1 MTKNGGRWAMIIY
14 SVSEIT
20 QKIKKEIDSIG
31 WVWIRGEVSNLNYHS
46 SGHIYFS
53 LKDEESV
60 LKAVIFSSQA
70 QHLEYKLEDGRVFQ
84 IYGKIDIWQRGSQY
98 QIITEKVIPGE
109 IGKFYLRFQEIKE
122 RLEKKGLFDREYK
135 KGLPEFP
142 ERIGIITSSA
152 GAAIH
157 DVLKIIKKRS
167 PYTRVIIRPTLVQG
181 DEAAPDIISAIRE
194 FNEYKDVDLVIL
206 TRGGGSIEDLWVFNK
221 EEVVY
226 AIFESKI
233 PIISAIGHESDFSIS
248 DFVADK
254 RAATP
259 TEAAEIAVPSRDQL
273 IDYIYQIDIGLK
285 RVIKNKMQLY
295 ITKLEVLSK
304 SYAIRRPLSLIEMK
318 HQNLDYLQ
326 DLLFQYGVRNIQ
338 SLREKLKSLTPK
350 PPDLSTQK
358 LSLNNLE
365 SILKKSIV
373 QLIKDKKHY
382 VKNLQST
389 IQATSYERTLSR
401 GYSIVRKGKEIIRD
415 SHKLKKGDS
424 LHIQFH
430 KGTSTAKVEKT
441 KP

>member
-1 MTKNGGRWAMIIY
+1 VTKNGGRGAMIIY

-135 KGLPEFP
+135 KGLPELP

-181 DEAAPDIISAIRE
+181 DKAAPDIISAIRE

-221 EEVVY
+221 EEVAY

-295 ITKLEVLSK
+295 ITKLESLSK

-338 SLREKLKSLTPK
+338 SLREKLKSLIPK

-358 LSLNNLE
+358 LSLGNLE

-424 LHIQFH
+424 LHIQFY

>member
-1 MTKNGGRWAMIIY
+1 VTKNGGRGAMIIY

-98 QIITEKVIPGE
+98 QIIAEKVIPGE

-135 KGLPEFP
+135 KVLPELP

-167 PYTRVIIRPTLVQG
+167 PYTRIIIRPTLVQG

-221 EEVVY
+221 EEVAN

-273 IDYIYQIDIGLK
+273 IDYIYQIDTGLK

-295 ITKLEVLSK
+295 ITKLESLSK
-304 SYAIRRPLSLIEMK
+304 SYAIRRPLSLIEMN

>member
-1 MTKNGGRWAMIIY
+1 MIIY

-98 QIITEKVIPGE
+98 QIIAEKVIPGE

-135 KGLPEFP
+135 KVLPELP

-167 PYTRVIIRPTLVQG
+167 PYARVIIRPTLVQG

-194 FNEYKDVDLVIL
+194 FNEYKGVDLVIL

-221 EEVVY
+221 EEVAY

-295 ITKLEVLSK
+295 ITKLESLSK

-338 SLREKLKSLTPK
+338 SLREKFKSLTPK

-382 VKNLQST
+382 VNNLQST

-401 GYSIVRKGKEIIRD
+401 GYSIVRKGEEIIRD

>member
-1 MTKNGGRWAMIIY
+1 MTKNGGREAMIIY

-98 QIITEKVIPGE
+98 QIIAEKVIPGE

-135 KGLPEFP
+135 KVLPELP

-221 EEVVY
+221 EEVAY

-295 ITKLEVLSK
+295 ITKLESLSK

-326 DLLFQYGVRNIQ
+326 DLLLQYGVRNIQ

>member
-1 MTKNGGRWAMIIY
+1 MTKNGGRGAMIIY

-98 QIITEKVIPGE
+98 QIIAEKVIPGE

-135 KGLPEFP
+135 KGLPELP

-167 PYTRVIIRPTLVQG
+167 PYTRIIIRPTLVQG

-221 EEVVY
+221 EEVAN

-295 ITKLEVLSK
+295 ITKLESLSK

>member
-1 MTKNGGRWAMIIY
+1 MTKNGGRGAMIIY

-98 QIITEKVIPGE
+98 QIIAEKVIPGE

-135 KGLPEFP
+135 KVLPELP

-167 PYTRVIIRPTLVQG
+167 PYTRIIIRPTLVQG

-221 EEVVY
+221 EEVAN

-273 IDYIYQIDIGLK
+273 IEYIYQIDIGLK

-295 ITKLEVLSK
+295 ITKLESLSK

-358 LSLNNLE
+358 LSLKNLE

-430 KGTSTAKVEKT
+430 KGTSTAKV
-441 KP
+441 

>member
-1 MTKNGGRWAMIIY
+1 M
-14 SVSEIT
+14 
-20 QKIKKEIDSIG
+20 
-31 WVWIRGEVSNLNYHS
+31 
-46 SGHIYFS
+46 
-53 LKDEESV
+53 
-60 LKAVIFSSQA
+60 
-70 QHLEYKLEDGRVFQ
+70 
-84 IYGKIDIWQRGSQY
+84 
-98 QIITEKVIPGE
+98 
-109 IGKFYLRFQEIKE
+109 
-122 RLEKKGLFDREYK
+122 
-135 KGLPEFP
+135 
-142 ERIGIITSSA
+142 
-152 GAAIH
+152 
-157 DVLKIIKKRS
+157 
-167 PYTRVIIRPTLVQG
+167 
-181 DEAAPDIISAIRE
+181 
-194 FNEYKDVDLVIL
+194 IL

-221 EEVVY
+221 EEVAY

-273 IDYIYQIDIGLK
+273 IDYIYQIDTGLK

-295 ITKLEVLSK
+295 ITKLESLSK

-373 QLIKDKKHY
+373 QLIKYKKHY

>member
-1 MTKNGGRWAMIIY
+1 MTKNGGRGAMIIY

-98 QIITEKVIPGE
+98 QIIAEKVIPGE

-135 KGLPEFP
+135 KVLPELP

-167 PYTRVIIRPTLVQG
+167 PYTRIIIRPTLVQG

-221 EEVVY
+221 EEVAN

-295 ITKLEVLSK
+295 ITKLESLSK

>member
-1 MTKNGGRWAMIIY
+1 VTKNGCRGAMIIY

-98 QIITEKVIPGE
+98 QIIAEKVIPGE

-135 KGLPEFP
+135 KVLPELP

-167 PYTRVIIRPTLVQG
+167 PYTRIIIRPTLVQG

-221 EEVVY
+221 EEVAN

-273 IDYIYQIDIGLK
+273 IEYIYQIDIGLK

-295 ITKLEVLSK
+295 ITKLESLSK

>member
-1 MTKNGGRWAMIIY
+1 MTKNGGREAMIIY

-98 QIITEKVIPGE
+98 QIIAEKVIPGE

-135 KGLPEFP
+135 KVLPELP

-167 PYTRVIIRPTLVQG
+167 PYARVIIRPTLVQG

-194 FNEYKDVDLVIL
+194 FNEYKGVDLVIL

-221 EEVVY
+221 EEVAY

-295 ITKLEVLSK
+295 ITKLESLSK

-338 SLREKLKSLTPK
+338 SLREKFKSLTPK

-382 VKNLQST
+382 VNNLQST

-401 GYSIVRKGKEIIRD
+401 GYSIVRKGEEIIRD

>member
-1 MTKNGGRWAMIIY
+1 MTKNGGRGAMIIY

-98 QIITEKVIPGE
+98 QIIAEKVIPGE

-135 KGLPEFP
+135 KGLPELP

-181 DEAAPDIISAIRE
+181 DKAAPDIISAIRE

-221 EEVVY
+221 EEVAY

-295 ITKLEVLSK
+295 ITKLESLSK

-382 VKNLQST
+382 VNNLQST

>member
-1 MTKNGGRWAMIIY
+1 MIIY

-98 QIITEKVIPGE
+98 QIIAEKVIPGE

-135 KGLPEFP
+135 KVLPELP

-167 PYTRVIIRPTLVQG
+167 PYARVIIRPTLVQG

-194 FNEYKDVDLVIL
+194 FNEYKGVDLVIL

-221 EEVVY
+221 EEVAY

-295 ITKLEVLSK
+295 ITKLESLSK

-338 SLREKLKSLTPK
+338 SLREK
-350 PPDLSTQK
+350 
-358 LSLNNLE
+358 
-365 SILKKSIV
+365 
-373 QLIKDKKHY
+373 
-382 VKNLQST
+382 
-389 IQATSYERTLSR
+389 
-401 GYSIVRKGKEIIRD
+401 
-415 SHKLKKGDS
+415 
-424 LHIQFH
+424 
-430 KGTSTAKVEKT
+430 
-441 KP
+441 

>member
-1 MTKNGGRWAMIIY
+1 MTKNGGREAMIIY

-135 KGLPEFP
+135 KVLPEFP

-221 EEVVY
+221 EEVAY

-338 SLREKLKSLTPK
+338 SLWEKLKSLIPK

-358 LSLNNLE
+358 LSLNNLD

>member
-1 MTKNGGRWAMIIY
+1 MTKNGGRGAMIIY

-98 QIITEKVIPGE
+98 QIIAEKVIPGE

-135 KGLPEFP
+135 KALPELP

-167 PYTRVIIRPTLVQG
+167 PYTRIIIRPTLVQG

-221 EEVVY
+221 EEVAN

-295 ITKLEVLSK
+295 ITKLESLSK

>member
-1 MTKNGGRWAMIIY
+1 MTKNGGRGAMIIY

-98 QIITEKVIPGE
+98 QIIAEKVIPGE

-135 KGLPEFP
+135 KVLPELP

-167 PYTRVIIRPTLVQG
+167 PYTRIIIRPTLVQG

-221 EEVVY
+221 EEVAN

-273 IDYIYQIDIGLK
+273 IDYIYQIDTGLK

-295 ITKLEVLSK
+295 ITKLESLSK

-373 QLIKDKKHY
+373 QLIKYKKHY

>member
-1 MTKNGGRWAMIIY
+1 VTKNGGREAMIIY

-53 LKDEESV
+53 LKDEGSV

-98 QIITEKVIPGE
+98 QIIAEKVIPGE

-135 KGLPEFP
+135 KGLPELP

-181 DEAAPDIISAIRE
+181 DEAAPDIISALRE

-221 EEVVY
+221 EEVAY

-295 ITKLEVLSK
+295 ITKLESLSK

-358 LSLNNLE
+358 LSLNNLD

>member
-1 MTKNGGRWAMIIY
+1 MTKNGGRGAMIIY

-98 QIITEKVIPGE
+98 QIIAEKVIPGE

-135 KGLPEFP
+135 KVLPELP

-167 PYTRVIIRPTLVQG
+167 PYTRIIIRPTLVQG

-221 EEVVY
+221 EEVAN

-295 ITKLEVLSK
+295 ITKLESLSK

-373 QLIKDKKHY
+373 QLIKYKKHY

>member
-1 MTKNGGRWAMIIY
+1 MTKNGGSGAMIIY

-98 QIITEKVIPGE
+98 QIIAEKVIPGE

-135 KGLPEFP
+135 KGLPELP

-221 EEVVY
+221 EEVAY

-295 ITKLEVLSK
+295 ITKLESLSK